1 MRLIHISDL
10 HFGAVD
16 PGLPDNLRTAIV
28 AAEADLLVVSGDLT
42 QRGLKREFR
51 QAREFLDSLPLPR
64 LVVPG
69 NHDVQGSWKFWERF
83 LTPFRTYR
91 NFTHADTEPV
101 WSKPGLIV
109 AGANSARP
117 VGWNFDW
124 SRGRLSRRQMARM
137 AGLFGMADAGDLRVL
152 VVHHPPAAPP
162 DGTAR
167 HLLGRLKEFTGAV
180 NEAGVDL
187 VLSGHFHM
195 SYAQALPL
203 PGGRHA
209 RFCVFSSVST
219 ATSHRLKGEPNGFHL
234 IDGNQSHLA
243 IRDWAWTGTVCGER
257 RAWGF
262 EGDPGTRDWRLL

>member
-69 NHDVQGSWKFWERF
+69 NHDVQGSWNFWERF
-83 LTPFRTYR
+83 LMPFRNYR
-91 NFTHADTEPV
+91 NLIHADTEPV

-234 IDGNQSHLA
+234 IDGNQSHLT
-243 IRDWAWTGTVCGER
+243 IRDWAWTGTVYAER

-262 EGDPGTRDWRLL
+262 EADPVTRDWRLL